1 MEKNY
6 LEYISKLLGDS
17 SEMMP
22 EPTTIEPD
30 IRSDG
35 NIKAVAFD
43 IYGTIVISASG
54 DIDESVISTANLKTA
69 LDVSGITL
77 SPSLHESQSVLIQML
92 ENFRKDIITFHEEKR
107 SAGNPFPEVDILKIW
122 ESIIYEFQSRGHL
135 TLNGPLCIKCFTFV
149 FEVLSNNINA
159 MPGMKE
165 VIFELASRSFP
176 LGIVSNAQFYT
187 PVILNYFLNGKM
199 TEDGDIHPFDHD
211 LSVFSYR
218 HMRSKPDSYL
228 FDILK
233 KAFFDKYGLVPS
245 EVLFVGN
252 DMFRD
257 IYPAQRTGFKTAL
270 FAGDNRSL
278 RLRKD
283 RAEISGISPDFVI
296 TDLKQIL
303 TIIS

>member
-1 MEKNY
+1 
-6 LEYISKLLGDS
+6 
-17 SEMMP
+17 
-22 EPTTIEPD
+22 
-30 IRSDG
+30 
-35 NIKAVAFD
+35 
-43 IYGTIVISASG
+43 
-54 DIDESVISTANLKTA
+54 
-69 LDVSGITL
+69 
-77 SPSLHESQSVLIQML
+77 
-92 ENFRKDIITFHEEKR
+92 
-107 SAGNPFPEVDILKIW
+107 
-122 ESIIYEFQSRGHL
+122 
-135 TLNGPLCIKCFTFV
+135 
-149 FEVLSNNINA
+149 
-159 MPGMKE
+159 
-165 VIFELASRSFP
+165 
-176 LGIVSNAQFYT
+176 
-187 PVILNYFLNGKM
+187 
-199 TEDGDIHPFDHD
+199 
-211 LSVFSYR
+211 
-218 HMRSKPDSYL
+218 MRSKPDSYL